1 MTNKETNETNCNN
14 FLNQLK
20 TIAPQNTLD
29 VSEEKIVETTRNY
42 IIETIKNLALKEYKD
57 IKSSIA
63 KKAQKGE
70 FKILP
75 NGKKQITYSPRF
87 HFSFYL
93 PEILRANLQDV
104 HVEQLTDAT
113 CNIDK
118 TSFRLH
124 TLPTIKTTQKKSANF
139 WDILL
144 NKNPQIKTIK
154 YEGYT
159 LICLKEFYKL
169 ANADGLIMNTYY
181 KIRCSDNQDTL
192 LFDCNGK
199 FVKVAYSKNN
209 KSIQEIL
216 NYYFGVY
223 DDRCTKLEFVA
234 EFD

>member
-29 VSEEKIVETTRNY
+29 VSEEKIVETTYNY

-57 IKSSIA
+57 IKSSIE

-75 NGKKQITYSPRF
+75 NGKKQITYSPCF
-87 HFSFYL
+87 NFSFYL

-113 CNIDK
+113 CKIDK
-118 TSFRLH
+118 TSFKLYMS
-124 TLPTIKTTQKKSANF
+124 PIMKYDNNF
-139 WDILL
+139 WSKIFIL
-144 NKNPQIKTIK
+144 NPRPKA
-154 YEGYT
+154 YEYQGYT

-181 KIRCSDNQDTL
+181 KIRCSDNKDTL

-209 KSIQEIL
+209 KSIKKIL
-216 NYYFGVY
+216 NYYFDED
-223 DDRCTKLEFVA
+223 DDRCTELEFVA